1 MDCAQPNRI
10 IAMDSSSDAWGGRER
25 VAVAAAA
32 AAAAAVKRRLQRLAR
47 QSVF

>member
-25 VAVAAAA
+25 VAAAAA

-47 QSVF
+47 QSVL